1 MAKIIA
7 IKAPN
12 GYRDCA
18 RSVLYF
24 KCVGEVG
31 EEICTPESMD
41 PILCNID
48 KDYPGFWVDSALYE
62 LCKENGIPRRGIQKP
77 DAYFAILTS
86 SLANPEPNI
95 KDFPLQDF
103 LDRVNTLLA

>member
-1 MAKIIA
+1 MKVIA

-24 KCVGEVG
+24 KCVNEVG

-41 PILCNID
+41 PILCNNEVFD

-62 LCKENGIPRRGIQKP
+62 LCKENGNRIQKP

-95 KDFPLQDF
+95 KDFPLQEF